1 MIEKLS
7 YLTLELKTKAF
18 LDMTLF
24 TVFSIPKKI
33 KETNSSINPYA
44 FIPVQGSEQTGS
56 CHNFTT
62 QKSIGAAN
70 QLEKLLF

>member
-7 YLTLELKTKAF
+7 YLTLGLKTKAF

-33 KETNSSINPYA
+33 NE
-44 FIPVQGSEQTGS
+44 FF
-56 CHNFTT
+56 H
-62 QKSIGAAN
+62 
-70 QLEKLLF
+70 